1 MASLGNLKNAE
12 EPYSRIS
19 ISHDMTKEEREQ
31 NKKLLTEAK
40 KLQDEDQGNWTYK
53 VRGPPWDLKIVKL
66 STK

>member
-1 MASLGNLKNAE
+1 
-12 EPYSRIS
+12 
-19 ISHDMTKEEREQ
+19 MTKEEREQ

-66 STK
+66 RTK